1 MRYRRSLV
9 GLLAFALV
17 AVACEGG
24 GDTDEEGPSSDPIL
38 FAASLPLTGMFSI
51 PGDLHRKGYEL
62 CVDLIN
68 ERGGL
73 LDRPVELVVED
84 NRSDTETVVSQ
95 YERFINVQNVDVLL
109 GTFSTLLSFPAS
121 SIAEQAQMV
130 FPEPS
135 DSSFISHSRGYEFN
149 FGFTLKPIDLIG
161 ETPVDALSYFA
172 DQGVIPSDDLPTTAA
187 VVRQDDFFPDAISL
201 GLVGGELEI
210 PGTGETIDFGNG
222 YLEDR
227 GIDLVFDEE
236 YPAEGFDDWVGLANR
251 AKASGAE
258 YLLVLTTGGGGEVEF
273 TRALKTVDYV
283 PTTAFYSQG
292 TYAEFQEAL
301 GSSVNGIIVWTT
313 WAPEVEW
320 EGEIGGQPITNQEF
334 VEAYEAMFDDTAQ
347 EDQAQ
352 AFAVCQAM
360 EQGIRAIG
368 STDNVELQEWM
379 ASRTAED
386 PIRTIQGDY
395 HFDEMGLTADRDL
408 LLLQWQEEELE
419 FIYPVGE
426 EYPGTVDPIWPQ
438 PAW

>member
-1 MRYRRSLV
+1 MRYRRR
-9 GLLAFALV
+9 LV
-17 AVACEGG
+17 AVLLLSLLAAACQGDGAGDDGEGG
-24 GDTDEEGPSSDPIL
+24 PPIV

-62 CVDLIN
+62 CIDMIN

-73 LDRPVELVVED
+73 LDRPVRLIVQD

-95 YERFINVQNVDVLL
+95 YQRFINVDNVDVLL

-161 ETPVDALSYFA
+161 ETPVDALFYFA
-172 DQGVIPSDDLPTTAA
+172 DQGVIPRDDLPTTAA
-187 VVRQDDFFPDAISL
+187 VVRQDDFFPDAISK
-201 GLVGGELEI
+201 GLVGGKLEI
-210 PGTGETIDFGNG
+210 PGTGETIDFGDG

-251 AKASGAE
+251 AKASGAD

-273 TRALKTVDYV
+273 TRALKTVNYV
-283 PTTAFYSQG
+283 PKTTFYSQG
-292 TYAEFQEAL
+292 TYAEFEDAL
-301 GSSVNGIIVWTT
+301 GSSVNGIVVWTT

-334 VEAYEAMFDDTAQ
+334 VEAYEAMFDDVAQ

-352 AFAVCQAM
+352 AFTVCQAM

-379 ASRTAED
+379 ASRTAQD

-395 HFDEMGLTADRDL
+395 YFDDKGLTARRDL
-408 LLLQWQEEELE
+408 LLLQWQNRELE
-419 FIYPVGE
+419 FIFPVGE
-426 EYPGTVDPIWPQ
+426 EYPNTVDPIWPQ

>member
-1 MRYRRSLV
+1 MRYRQR
-9 GLLAFALV
+9 LV
-17 AVACEGG
+17 AVLVSSLLAVACQGGGGGGEGEGG
-24 GDTDEEGPSSDPIL
+24 PPIV

-62 CVDLIN
+62 CIDLIN

-73 LDRPVELVVED
+73 LDRPVELIVQD

-95 YERFINVQNVDVLL
+95 YQRFINVDDADVLL

-161 ETPVDALSYFA
+161 ETPVDALFYFA
-172 DQGVIPSDDLPTTAA
+172 DQGVIPRADLPTTAA
-187 VVRQDDFFPDAISL
+187 VVRQDDFFPDAISK
-201 GLVGGELEI
+201 GLVGGKLEI
-210 PGTGETIDFGNG
+210 PGADETIDFGDG

-251 AKASGAE
+251 AKASGAD

-273 TRALKTVDYV
+273 TRALKTVNYV
-283 PTTAFYSQG
+283 PKTTFYSQG
-292 TYAEFQEAL
+292 TYAEFEDAL
-301 GSSVNGIIVWTT
+301 GSSVNGIVVWTT

-320 EGEIGGQPITNQEF
+320 EGEIGGQPVTNQEF
-334 VEAYEAMFDDTAQ
+334 VEAYEAMFDDAAQ

-352 AFAVCQAM
+352 AFTVCQAM

-368 STDNVELQEWM
+368 TTDNVELQEWM
-379 ASRTAED
+379 ASRTAQN

-395 HFDEMGLTADRDL
+395 YFDDKGLTAGRDL
-408 LLLQWQEEELE
+408 LLLQWQNRELE
-419 FIYPVGE
+419 FIFPVGE
-426 EYPGTVDPIWPQ
+426 EYPNTVDPIWPQ

>member
-1 MRYRRSLV
+1 MRYRRR
-9 GLLAFALV
+9 LV
-17 AVACEGG
+17 AVLLLSLLAAACQGDGAGDEGEGG
-24 GDTDEEGPSSDPIL
+24 PPIV

-62 CVDLIN
+62 CIDMIN

-73 LDRPVELVVED
+73 LDRPVRLIVQD

-95 YERFINVQNVDVLL
+95 YQRFINVDNVDVLL

-161 ETPVDALSYFA
+161 ETPVDALFYFA
-172 DQGVIPSDDLPTTAA
+172 DQGVIPRDDLPTTAA
-187 VVRQDDFFPDAISL
+187 VVRQDDFFPDAISK
-201 GLVGGELEI
+201 GLVGGKLEI
-210 PGTGETIDFGNG
+210 PGTGETIDFGDG

-251 AKASGAE
+251 AKASGAD

-273 TRALKTVDYV
+273 TRALKTVNYV
-283 PTTAFYSQG
+283 PKTTFYSQG
-292 TYAEFQEAL
+292 TYAEFEDAL
-301 GSSVNGIIVWTT
+301 GSSVNGIVVWTT

-334 VEAYEAMFDDTAQ
+334 VEAYEAMFDDVAQ

-352 AFAVCQAM
+352 AFTVCQAM

-379 ASRTAED
+379 ASRTAQD

-395 HFDEMGLTADRDL
+395 YFDDKGLTARRDL
-408 LLLQWQEEELE
+408 LLLQWQNRELE
-419 FIYPVGE
+419 FIFPVGE
-426 EYPGTVDPIWPQ
+426 EYPNTVDPIWPQ